1 MSKSFRGKIKN
12 KANSKK
18 TNLQLLEEALNH
30 YGPRCAYPCILFNY
44 SSRR

>member
-18 TNLQLLEEALNH
+18 TNLQLLEEALNLS
-30 YGPRCAYPCILFNY
+30 GPDIKKELLRYEKTI
-44 SSRR
+44 